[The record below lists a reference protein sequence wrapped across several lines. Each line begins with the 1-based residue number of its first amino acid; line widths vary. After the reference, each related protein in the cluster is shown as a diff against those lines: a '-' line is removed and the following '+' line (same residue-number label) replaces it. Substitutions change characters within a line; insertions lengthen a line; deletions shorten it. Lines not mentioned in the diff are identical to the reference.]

1 MLEGEGG
8 KEKVANRL
16 GQRPSRI
23 MLKHIIQQ
31 VRFTLCLQYLQ
42 CPQVYNT
49 AISDPNDLNHYEP
62 FTPEVYGE
70 TSFDLI
76 NQMIDLISPI
86 TSEMKFIDLG
96 SGVGQV
102 VLQVSISV
110 CQIPMT
116 ECENVPGS
124 GGRLD

>member
-1 MLEGEGG
+1 M
-8 KEKVANRL
+8 ANRL

-31 VRFTLCLQYLQ
+31 VRFNLCLQYLK

-116 ECENVPGS
+116 
-124 GGRLD
+124 

>member
-1 MLEGEGG
+1 M
-8 KEKVANRL
+8 
-16 GQRPSRI
+16 
-23 MLKHIIQQ
+23 
-31 VRFTLCLQYLQ
+31 
-42 CPQVYNT
+42 YNT

-102 VLQVSISV
+102 VLQVRPPHLISTTLKMKTLFV
-110 CQIPMT
+110 QVAALIECQLCVGIEKAKIPSDRAVTMDT
-116 ECENVPGS
+116 LFKRWMGW
-124 GGRLD
+124 

>member
-1 MLEGEGG
+1 M
-8 KEKVANRL
+8 
-16 GQRPSRI
+16 
-23 MLKHIIQQ
+23 
-31 VRFTLCLQYLQ
+31 
-42 CPQVYNT
+42 YNT

-102 VLQVSISV
+102 VLQVIHLNHIQFVDSWCKV
-110 CQIPMT
+110 
-116 ECENVPGS
+116 NFYGR
-124 GGRLD
+124 RLD